1 MPKGPFHPIGDLLTS
16 VRKIGRFTN
25 SFRFFLDLSLVA
37 SVGGMGLAEKLVPQ
51 CADRQKNGE
60 VKMFLGNR
68 PALLGSP
75 DAPGSGPVTGAAKPT
90 EAATPKTAE
99 SLAVLD
105 PVIGPVPT
113 DPSRIKTLPPSVV
126 KDIEQK
132 NIARRLAGLSPI
144 TIKVRRCIACGSP
157 FESAGN
163 RTCGCS
169 SRTAGTI
176 AGREII

>member
-1 MPKGPFHPIGDLLTS
+1 MFNKKCSIFGSESASSSG
-16 VRKIGRFTN
+16 
-25 SFRFFLDLSLVA
+25 SLGGADA
-37 SVGGMGLAEKLVPQ
+37 SGTAE
-51 CADRQKNGE
+51 
-60 VKMFLGNR
+60 
-68 PALLGSP
+68 
-75 DAPGSGPVTGAAKPT
+75 APG
-90 EAATPKTAE
+90 ATTPDGLK
-99 SLAVLD
+99 
-105 PVIGPVPT
+105 
-113 DPSRIKTLPPSVV
+113 IKTLPPSVV

-144 TIKVRRCIACGSP
+144 VIKVRRCIACGAP